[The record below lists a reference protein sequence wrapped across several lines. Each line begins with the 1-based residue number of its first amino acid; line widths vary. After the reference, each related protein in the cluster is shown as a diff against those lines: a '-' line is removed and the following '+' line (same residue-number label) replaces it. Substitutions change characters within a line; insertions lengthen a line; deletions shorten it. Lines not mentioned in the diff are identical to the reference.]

1 MPLSTTILQCTCM
14 HPRILLL
21 RFCGILVPTTTDAM
35 HYAQLCIQSHSIC
48 AHMRTCT
55 SAQVVSTTKFCSRQ
69 VSCIRQ
75 LISNHG
81 RSQIAAATT
90 PSSATT
96 TITTS
101 SNRASTARYTCV
113 FVPAFLCLRFCA
125 CVFVPAFLCQR
136 FCACVFV
143 PAFLCLR
150 FCACVFAIALFGTTT
165 ATNVQQPRFIAFA
178 DLHNEGGL
186 NAHKFEIAH
195 VSKIYEIGT
204 STSQVNTTTLK
215 RDCHNTSYYGFSLN
229 RMYCIIQFVYCLL
242 CALTLT
248 LVRQQCQRY

>member
-1 MPLSTTILQCTCM
+1 
-14 HPRILLL
+14 
-21 RFCGILVPTTTDAM
+21 
-35 HYAQLCIQSHSIC
+35 
-48 AHMRTCT
+48 
-55 SAQVVSTTKFCSRQ
+55 
-69 VSCIRQ
+69 
-75 LISNHG
+75 
-81 RSQIAAATT
+81 
-90 PSSATT
+90 
-96 TITTS
+96 
-101 SNRASTARYTCV
+101 
-113 FVPAFLCLRFCA
+113 
-125 CVFVPAFLCQR
+125 
-136 FCACVFV
+136 
-143 PAFLCLR
+143 LCLR

>member
-1 MPLSTTILQCTCM
+1 MISSRRAASILFLEGLASSGVQMVTLRQTVPFVGSSILCTSIIISCFLGALALGYWCGGKTS
-14 HPRILLL
+14 PERFSQSLL
-21 RFCGILVPTTTDAM
+21 RNLV
-35 HYAQLCIQSHSIC
+35 I
-48 AHMRTCT
+48 
-55 SAQVVSTTKFCSRQ
+55 
-69 VSCIRQ
+69 
-75 LISNHG
+75 
-81 RSQIAAATT
+81 
-90 PSSATT
+90 
-96 TITTS
+96 
-101 SNRASTARYTCV
+101 
-113 FVPAFLCLRFCA
+113 
-125 CVFVPAFLCQR
+125 
-136 FCACVFV
+136 
-143 PAFLCLR
+143 
-150 FCACVFAIALFGTTT
+150 AIALFGTTT